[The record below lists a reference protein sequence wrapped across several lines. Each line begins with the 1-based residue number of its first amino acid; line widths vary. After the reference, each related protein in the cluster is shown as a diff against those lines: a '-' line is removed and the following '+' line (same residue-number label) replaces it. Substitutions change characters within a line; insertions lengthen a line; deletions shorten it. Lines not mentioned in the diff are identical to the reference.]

1 MRKMMIEICR
11 KVTDLGKERQRTLV
25 YFLTAEMDTVTYDSP
40 VEIFGV
46 GICKLETGEKKIF
59 RNVTSLRSRAEEL
72 VDILATNFVTPVSLE
87 DVICDWLP

>member
-1 MRKMMIEICR
+1 MKIEICR

-25 YFLTAEMDTVTYDSP
+25 YYLTAEIDADTYESP

-46 GICKLETGEKKIF
+46 GICKLETGEEKIF
-59 RNVTSLRSRAEEL
+59 RDVTSVRSRAEEL
-72 VDILATNFVTPVSLE
+72 VDLLATNFVTPVSLE